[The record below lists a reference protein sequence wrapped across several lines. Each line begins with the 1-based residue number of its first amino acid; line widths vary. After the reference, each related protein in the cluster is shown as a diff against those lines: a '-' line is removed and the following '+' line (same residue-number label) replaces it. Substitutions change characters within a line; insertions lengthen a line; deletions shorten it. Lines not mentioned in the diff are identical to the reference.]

1 MEQGNQLAGAVA
13 LQDGEYGFEPYQV
26 LLQLYFRYLALVL
39 HSLLL
44 SAIIGAF
51 VNRLLSLL

>member
-51 VNRLLSLL
+51 VNRCFCQ